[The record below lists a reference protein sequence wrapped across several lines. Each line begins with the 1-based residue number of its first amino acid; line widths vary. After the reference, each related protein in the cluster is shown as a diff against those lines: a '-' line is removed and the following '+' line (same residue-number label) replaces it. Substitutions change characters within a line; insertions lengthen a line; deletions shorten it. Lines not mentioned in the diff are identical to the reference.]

1 MCRSAALFQM
11 KYYEDCIKDIDRS
24 LAAGYPKLQNLYLLY
39 VRKAK
44 CQKFLN
50 EDYADCLA
58 DALKVC
64 VLLDSQKFSK
74 LK

>member
-1 MCRSAALFQM
+1 M

-44 CQKFLN
+44 CMKFLN

-58 DALKVC
+58 DAFKVC
-64 VLLDSQKFSK
+64 DSVK
-74 LK
+74 LADIY